1 MKLTGPLLGVLV
13 LLSTLSSLVGCT
25 DPKAVL
31 DESAEIANNNWQ
43 YGNKL
48 KFDVPV
54 EDANTEYNLY
64 FNLRVTA
71 DYKYSNI
78 FVILYESGTTFTK
91 PKATRF
97 EFKLASSSGEWLGK
111 GSGSMYSYQIPFKT
125 QYRFPAKGKYHF
137 ELEQNMRDNPLHAIS
152 DVGLRVEKAE

>member
-1 MKLTGPLLGVLV
+1 MKQVSKLSGLLLLLGM
-13 LLSTLSSLVGCT
+13 LLLQVGCT

-31 DESAEIANNNWQ
+31 DESTEIANNNWQ

-48 KFDVPV
+48 KFDVPI
-54 EDANTEYNLY
+54 EDANLDYNLY
-64 FNLRVTA
+64 LNLRVTA

-78 FVILYESGTTFTK
+78 FVVLYESGGNFTK

-97 EFKLASSSGEWLGK
+97 EFKLATATGEWLGK

-125 QYRFPAKGKYHF
+125 HYRFPVKGKYHF
-137 ELEQNMRDNPLHAIS
+137 ELEQNMRDNPLRAIS